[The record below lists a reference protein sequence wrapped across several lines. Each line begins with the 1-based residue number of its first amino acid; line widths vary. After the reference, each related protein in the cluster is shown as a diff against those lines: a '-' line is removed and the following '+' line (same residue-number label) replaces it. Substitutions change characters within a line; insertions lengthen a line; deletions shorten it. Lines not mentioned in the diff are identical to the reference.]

1 MTPPRRCGSAP
12 PSAKRPARR
21 KPGILL
27 APRRPAAPG
36 SAPELT
42 GKHRAGALASP
53 SPDSVLWKRLPCP
66 RVCPTAPHLLPWV
79 GGAGR
84 VPFTRHLHLES
95 VTWSFTEGSQT
106 TLQAHR
112 ARLVRGAE
120 EGEWDVKE
128 TKRPPVRTVLCLAV
142 TEQRRW
148 LLSFFN
154 LHLHLCAAVLY
165 LGRFSHCLT
174 GHFG

>member
-36 SAPELT
+36 SAPGLT

-53 SPDSVLWKRLPCP
+53 SPGSVLWKRLPCP
-66 RVCPTAPHLLPWV
+66 RVCPYLLPWV